1 MNYRR
6 IPNRNENLTYNPLFL
21 SLVFY
26 SLFYR
31 FMDNLQSEVL
41 EIEFRKFSGGNDT
54 ITHAAFAKSLLR
66 FTQIADIEASLQQ
79 LNERLTPEN
88 SKVRSYPLTSK

>member
-1 MNYRR
+1 
-6 IPNRNENLTYNPLFL
+6 
-21 SLVFY
+21 
-26 SLFYR
+26 
-31 FMDNLQSEVL
+31 MDNLQSEVL

-88 SKVRSYPLTSK
+88 SKVRSYPLTSKWLGEGSKVLILISTLQYLF